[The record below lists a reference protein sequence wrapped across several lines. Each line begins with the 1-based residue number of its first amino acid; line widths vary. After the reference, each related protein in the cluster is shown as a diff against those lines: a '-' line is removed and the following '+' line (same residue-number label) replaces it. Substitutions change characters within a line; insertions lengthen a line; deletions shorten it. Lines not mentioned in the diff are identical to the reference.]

1 MLNTPELN
9 NISSKIIDYI
19 AEKAI
24 LIVTGITLPSMKTYK
39 IAIRKEN
46 IKYTLNQI
54 NIIES
59 LIQPLKIKYRIKD
72 LKPQQS
78 LIQIN
83 ITFKI
88 NKIKINETLTTLKL
102 YKI

>member
-1 MLNTPELN
+1 MLNTLELN

-24 LIVTGITLPSMKTYK
+24 LIVTGITIPSMKTYK
-39 IAIRKEN
+39 IAIRREN

-54 NIIES
+54 NTIEN
-59 LIQPLKIKYRIKD
+59 LIQHLKIKYRIKD
-72 LKPQQS
+72 LKLQQS

-83 ITFKI
+83 ITFRI

-102 YKI
+102 YQL

>member
-9 NISSKIIDYI
+9 NISSKIINYI

-24 LIVTGITLPSMKTYK
+24 LIVTGITIPTMKTYK
-39 IAIRKEN
+39 IAIRREN

-54 NIIES
+54 NTIEN
-59 LIQPLKIKYRIKD
+59 LIQHLKIKYRIKD
-72 LKPQQS
+72 LKLQQS

-83 ITFKI
+83 ITFRI

-102 YKI
+102 YQL

>member
-24 LIVTGITLPSMKTYK
+24 LIVTGITIPSMKTYK
-39 IAIRKEN
+39 IAIRREN

-54 NIIES
+54 NTIEN
-59 LIQPLKIKYRIKD
+59 LIQHLKIKYRIKD
-72 LKPQQS
+72 LKLQQS

-83 ITFKI
+83 ITFRI

-102 YKI
+102 YQL

>member
-1 MLNTPELN
+1 MLNTTELN
-9 NISSKIIDYI
+9 NISSKIINYI

-24 LIVTGITLPSMKTYK
+24 LIVTGITIPTMKTYK

-54 NIIES
+54 NTIEN
-59 LIQPLKIKYRIKD
+59 LIQHLKIKYRIKD

-102 YKI
+102 YHL